1 MQGVETGQMRKPKGE
16 YAIQTVINAM
26 RLLEAFRDEEEL
38 GVTELSRRLELHKNN
53 VFRLLATLQQEGYI
67 EQKADTERYRLG
79 VRILELGSSFT
90 RNRSLL
96 CSAQPI
102 LEELAAASRETV
114 HLGVLRDFDV
124 VHLRGVQTERA
135 IMSGLREGVRLP
147 VHCTALG
154 KALVGCADEALLRKY
169 DAWLD
174 GHELDERTPHT
185 IVDRDKLRDHLRGV
199 GVRGVAYDLGECD
212 EGLACAAAPV
222 HAGDGRV
229 VAAISV
235 SGPESR
241 LEETVLRA
249 EVGPQVQAAAEKLS
263 KALGAV

>member
-1 MQGVETGQMRKPKGE
+1 MRKPKGE

-96 CSAQPI
+96 CSAEPI
-102 LEELAAASRETV
+102 LEELAAATRETV
-114 HLGVLRDFDV
+114 HLGVLREFEV

-135 IMSGLREGVRLP
+135 VMSGLREGTRLP
-147 VHCTALG
+147 IHCTALG
-154 KALVGCADEALLRKY
+154 KVLVGCADDGTRTRY
-169 DAWLD
+169 DTWLD
-174 GHELDERTPHT
+174 GRALDERTPHT
-185 IVDRDKLRDHLRGV
+185 IADRDKLRDHLRGV
-199 GVRGVAYDLGECD
+199 GVRGVGFDLGECD
-212 EGLACAAAPV
+212 DGLACAAAPV
-222 HAGDGRV
+222 HAADGRV
-229 VAAISV
+229 VAALSV
-235 SGPESR
+235 SGPETR
-241 LEETVLRA
+241 LEETSLRA
-249 EVGPQVQAAAEKLS
+249 EIGPQVIAAAEKLS
-263 KALGAV
+263 KALGYA